1 MKNNLP
7 LRVIP
12 VWLRVLA
19 AVVAAAAAF
28 AIFLVIRGVPGQ
40 VVDVAGF
47 IRLGA
52 EAILFLCVAV
62 LFGYVAATGLP
73 PAHLWRQAGHMWW
86 PAQPQFS
93 LTPDMHRFLA
103 QLRARHPQIRECWV
117 LEAAIPGEC
126 WFIACAE
133 PVVQDAMRGDWD
145 IRRKDVRL
153 YLLNEASRTVTPAWG
168 RSIAADF
175 TTWDWE
181 PQGDELA
188 EFRCPTTG
196 ETRNAQRVWG

>member
-73 PAHLWRQAGHMWW
+73 PAHLWRQAGAHVVARTAAVFPDTGHAPLSGATAGSS
-86 PAQPQFS
+86 PADPRM
-93 LTPDMHRFLA
+93 LGP
-103 QLRARHPQIRECWV
+103 
-117 LEAAIPGEC
+117 
-126 WFIACAE
+126 
-133 PVVQDAMRGDWD
+133 
-145 IRRKDVRL
+145 
-153 YLLNEASRTVTPAWG
+153 
-168 RSIAADF
+168 
-175 TTWDWE
+175 
-181 PQGDELA
+181 
-188 EFRCPTTG
+188 
-196 ETRNAQRVWG
+196 